1 MDIVLTPALRPP
13 PSKSVTSSPMTP
25 LNERLSNAEARRE
38 EMKKLR
44 KENIDDKLATVQ
56 TKKEDMIMEKSNKVK
71 EELENKLKACEENR
85 DAIIKKTKE
94 DVHAYLSKI
103 EQKVKELEVANE
115 AEKIAKKISM
125 DANTNKV
132 EEKRG
137 ELLEK
142 RIKELQDHE
151 EYVKQVIANQEMKKK
166 QYLTNLELSLDKAS
180 KRKEDQIA
188 KVVENVKVEDTK
200 IAEAKERREREEKEL
215 QEKVSK
221 ALNQKFNKLEGNLAS
236 KEDEFKSKIEEK
248 NRKAEQVK
256 QKKLNLGPESA

>member
-1 MDIVLTPALRPP
+1 MG
-13 PSKSVTSSPMTP
+13 
-25 LNERLSNAEARRE
+25 
-38 EMKKLR
+38 
-44 KENIDDKLATVQ
+44 
-56 TKKEDMIMEKSNKVK
+56 
-71 EELENKLKACEENR
+71 
-85 DAIIKKTKE
+85 
-94 DVHAYLSKI
+94 
-103 EQKVKELEVANE
+103 ELEVANE

-151 EYVKQVIANQEMKKK
+151 EYVKQVIANQEEKKK

-188 KVVENVKVEDTK
+188 KVIENVKVEDVK
-200 IAEAKERREREEKEL
+200 IAEAKERREKDEKEL
-215 QEKVSK
+215 QEKVSM

>member
-1 MDIVLTPALRPP
+1 
-13 PSKSVTSSPMTP
+13 MTP

-56 TKKEDMIMEKSNKVK
+56 TKKEDMIMEKSNKV
-71 EELENKLKACEENR
+71 
-85 DAIIKKTKE
+85 KE

>member
-1 MDIVLTPALRPP
+1 
-13 PSKSVTSSPMTP
+13 MTP

-44 KENIDDKLATVQ
+44 KENIDEKLATVQ
-56 TKKEDMIMEKSNKVK
+56 TKKEEMITEKSNKIK
-71 EELENKLKACEENR
+71 EGLENKLKACEENR

-166 QYLTNLELSLDKAS
+166 QYLTNLHLSLDKAS

-188 KVVENVKVEDTK
+188 KVIENVKVEDVK
-200 IAEAKERREREEKEL
+200 IAEAKERREKDEKEL

-236 KEDEFKSKIEEK
+236 KEDELKSKLR
-248 NRKAEQVK
+248 RKIVK
-256 QKKLNLGPESA
+256 L